1 MLDNAYKDWLIELK
15 QKVRTAQL
23 KAAVAV
29 NTELIMLY
37 WELGKM
43 ITDKQTAWGS
53 KFLEQLSQD
62 LCTEFP
68 DMQGFSE
75 RNLKYCRQFY
85 QFYVPS
91 IEQQVVAQL
100 KQANQTNDTSQIV
113 SPENFIT
120 VFRQQPVAQIPW
132 GHNILIFSKSKSA
145 DEAEF
150 YAGQTLQNGW
160 SRNILSQQINAN
172 LFQRQGKA
180 IHNFQNTLPEI
191 TSDLAHQMIKDPYQF
206 DFLALTDNYK
216 ERELENALVNNITNF
231 LLELGSGFAYIGRQV
246 PLMIG
251 DQEYFID
258 LLFYHLK
265 LRAYVVVELKTTD
278 FIPEYAG
285 KLSFYLSA
293 ANDLLKHSTDNPTIG
308 LMICKNK
315 NNIIAEYALKD
326 INQPIGVSEYQ
337 LSKLFPEEFK
347 SSLPTIEE
355 IEKELSSDL

>member
-1 MLDNAYKDWLIELK
+1 MIDPAYKDWLIELK

-43 ITDKQTAWGS
+43 ITEKQTAWGS
-53 KFLEQLSQD
+53 KFMEQLSQD
-62 LCTEFP
+62 LRTDFP

-85 QFYVPS
+85 QFYFPS
-91 IEQQVVAQL
+91 IGQQLVAQL
-100 KQANQTNDTSQIV
+100 EQANQTNDTPQIV
-113 SPENFIT
+113 NPEDFNT
-120 VFRQQPVAQIPW
+120 LFRQQPVAQIPW
-132 GHNILIFSKSKSA
+132 GHNILIFSKSRSA

-216 ERELENALVNNITNF
+216 ERELEHALVNNITNF

-246 PLMIG
+246 SLMIG

-293 ANDLLKHSTDNPTIG
+293 ANDLLKHPTDNPTIG

-355 IEKELSSDL
+355 IEKELSSEL

>member
-1 MLDNAYKDWLIELK
+1 MIDNAYKDWLIELK

-43 ITDKQTAWGS
+43 ITEKQTAWGS

-62 LCTEFP
+62 LRTEFH

-85 QFYVPS
+85 QFYYPS
-91 IEQQVVAQL
+91 IGQQLVAQL
-100 KQANQTNDTSQIV
+100 EQPNQTNDTPQIV
-113 SPENFIT
+113 NPEDFNT
-120 VFRQQPVAQIPW
+120 LFRQQPVAQIPW

-160 SRNILSQQINAN
+160 SRNILSLQINAN

-293 ANDLLKHSTDNPTIG
+293 ANDLLKHPTDNPTIG

-355 IEKELSSDL
+355 IEKELSSEL

>member
-1 MLDNAYKDWLIELK
+1 MIDPAYKDWLIELK

-43 ITDKQTAWGS
+43 ITEKQTAWGS
-53 KFLEQLSQD
+53 KFLTQLSRD
-62 LCTEFP
+62 LRTEFP

-85 QFYVPS
+85 QFYFPS
-91 IEQQVVAQL
+91 IGQQVVAQL
-100 KQANQTNDTSQIV
+100 EQANQTNDIPQIV
-113 SPENFIT
+113 NPEDFNT
-120 VFRQQPVAQIPW
+120 LFRQQPVAQIPW
-132 GHNILIFSKSKSA
+132 GHNILIFSKSRNA

-160 SRNILSQQINAN
+160 SRNILSLQINAN

-293 ANDLLKHSTDNPTIG
+293 ANDLL
-308 LMICKNK
+308 
-315 NNIIAEYALKD
+315 
-326 INQPIGVSEYQ
+326 
-337 LSKLFPEEFK
+337 
-347 SSLPTIEE
+347 
-355 IEKELSSDL
+355 